1 MSPGSFLVASFGA
14 FPSATFPF
22 ANSRRAT
29 QYGARRF
36 IFLSSFCLAYELS
49 LCGHEYAA
57 QLIDPFFAI
66 FCVPAIFYLVQHKR
80 RNVVHNHCSG
90 SNHVTLLRNKAEDFT
105 VL

>member
-1 MSPGSFLVASFGA
+1 LAHSKAPFFLPEIPAA
-14 FPSATFPF
+14 PSRNA
-22 ANSRRAT
+22 RAVL
-29 QYGARRF
+29 F
-36 IFLSSFCLAYELS
+36 FNSFCPAYELS

-57 QLIDPFFAI
+57 QSTDPFFAN
-66 FCVPAIFYLVQHKR
+66 FCTPAIFCLEQHKR